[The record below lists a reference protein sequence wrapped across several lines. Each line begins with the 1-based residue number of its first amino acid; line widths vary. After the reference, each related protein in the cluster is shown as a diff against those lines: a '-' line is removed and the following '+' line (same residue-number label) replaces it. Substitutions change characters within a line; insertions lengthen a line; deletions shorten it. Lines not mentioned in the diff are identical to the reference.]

1 LIPDLSV
8 VWVIVIVLALAA
20 VLDRLLFRPLLA
32 VMQEREHAV
41 TSARALAE
49 QAASEARA
57 ATAEF
62 EARTTAARTDVY
74 RQMDEKRRAALE
86 EQAALLART
95 RQETEA
101 AIADASARLQAEAT
115 AAREQLDRDATVLAG
130 AVVERVLG
138 RPAS

>member
-8 VWVIVIVLALAA
+8 VWVIVIVLVLAA
-20 VLDRLLFRPLLA
+20 GLDRLLFRPLME
-32 VMQEREHAV
+32 VMKAREHAV

-49 QAASEARA
+49 SAASQARA
-57 ATAEF
+57 AAAEF
-62 EARTTAARTDVY
+62 EARTTAARTEVY
-74 RQMDEKRRAALE
+74 REMDEKRRAALD

-95 RQETEA
+95 RHETDV
-101 AIADASARLQAEAT
+101 AIADASARLKAEAL